1 MKLRNSRTE
10 EVLKKAFAREL
21 DARARY
27 LFYAGTARQHG
38 LRQVADVFEATANNE
53 AEHAG
58 YEFTYLGGA
67 PDTVANLE
75 QSILREFEEANKLY
89 PQAAD
94 IAREEGFAE
103 IAEFFNRMAGVEEKH
118 GNNMQALLDSI
129 KKDEKIKGKTV
140 GHSAVQM
147 AQMMMPSH
155 ANPIGVV
162 HGGELMK
169 LMDDAAAVV
178 ALRHSQNLV
187 ATAEVEDIKFKS
199 PVHVGELVFVNA
211 RITFTSRSTMRVQI
225 TAEAEN
231 PLTGDRRPAFDAS
244 YIFVAI
250 DAGGKTVEVPSLI
263 ISTEEEEK
271 LFAAGLAKYNARK
284 QR

>member
-1 MKLRNSRTE
+1 MDLKNSRTE
-10 EVLKKAFAREL
+10 EMLKQAFVREL
-21 DARARY
+21 NARARY
-27 LFYAGTARQHG
+27 IYFAGTARQQG
-38 LRQVADVFEATANNE
+38 LRQAADIFESTASNE
-53 AEHAG
+53 AEHAEH
-58 YEFTYLGGA
+58 EFAYLGGA
-67 PDTVANLE
+67 PDTIANLE
-75 QSILREFEEANKLY
+75 QAILREFEEARKLY
-89 PQAAD
+89 PEAAD
-94 IAREEGFAE
+94 TARQEGFTE
-103 IAEFFNRMAGVEEKH
+103 IAEFFSRMAGVEEKH

-129 KKDEKIKGKTV
+129 KKGGKITGKTV
-140 GHSAVQM
+140 GHSSVQM

-187 ATAEVEDIKFKS
+187 TTAEVEDIKFKS

-211 RITFTSRSTMRVQI
+211 RLTFTSRSSMKVQI

-231 PLTGDRRPAFDAS
+231 PLTGERRTVLEAS

-250 DAGGKTVEVPSLI
+250 DASGKPVEVPPLVV
-263 ISTEEEEK
+263 STEEEEK
-271 LFAAGLAKYNARK
+271 LFAEGLAKYNARK

>member
-1 MKLRNSRTE
+1 MELKNSRTE

-21 DARARY
+21 SARARY
-27 LFYAGTARQHG
+27 IYYADTARQHG
-38 LRQVADVFEATANNE
+38 LRQAADIFEATANNE
-53 AEHAG
+53 AEHASH
-58 YEFTYLGGA
+58 EFAYLGGA

-75 QSILREFEEANKLY
+75 QAIAREAEEAQKLY
-89 PQAAD
+89 PEAAI

-103 IAEFFNRMAGVEEKH
+103 IEEFFSRMAGVEEKH
-118 GNNMQALLDSI
+118 GKNMQALLESL
-129 KKDEKIKGKTV
+129 KKGGQTLGKTV

-178 ALRHSQNLV
+178 ALRHCQNLV

-211 RITFTSRSTMRVQI
+211 KIAFTSRSTMEIQI

-231 PLTGDRRPAFDAS
+231 VLTGERHAVLDAR

-250 DAGGKTVEVPSLI
+250 DANGKSIEVTPLI
-263 ISTEEEEK
+263 ISTEEEDR
-271 LFAAGLAKYNARK
+271 LFAAGLARYNIRK
-284 QR
+284 GR

>member
-1 MKLRNSRTE
+1 MELKNSRTE

-27 LFYAGTARQHG
+27 MFFAGIARQHG
-38 LRQVADVFEATANNE
+38 LRQVADIFEATASNE
-53 AEHAG
+53 SEHAG

-67 PDTVANLE
+67 PDTIANLE
-75 QSILREFEEANKLY
+75 QAVIREFEEANKLY

-94 IAREEGFAE
+94 IARGEGFTE
-103 IAEFFNRMAGVEEKH
+103 IAEFFTRMAGVEEKH
-118 GNNMQALLDSI
+118 GKNMQALLDSI
-129 KKDEKIKGKTV
+129 KKDEKIRGKTV

-147 AQMMMPSH
+147 ARMMMPSH

-211 RITFTSRSTMRVQI
+211 RVTFTSRSTMRVQI

-231 PLTGDRRPAFDAS
+231 PLTGDRRPVFDAS

-250 DAGGKTVEVPSLI
+250 DAAGKTVEVPPLI

-271 LFAAGLAKYNARK
+271 LFAAGLAKYNVRK